1 MPKEEKPR
9 IVTQKHLA
17 RQEKERIQN
26 RWITIGAVIVIVLI
40 VGVLIYGILDQT
52 VLKGGQPVA
61 KVGSDII
68 TTDEFVASTRFY
80 RWQLINQYNNTA
92 QMMQVFGGDQQ
103 FGTYFQNQLDQI
115 SAQLNT
121 PETAGRTTLTTLIE
135 NKLIRQEAKKLGI
148 TVTKEELDAEI
159 EKAFGFFPN
168 GEPTPTVAPSA
179 LPTSTISADIT
190 KLLATLTP
198 AVPPTAEPT
207 AEVIPTDLPTTVPT
221 SGPTLEPS
229 ATPTL
234 YTKDGFDKLYNE
246 YLTTWKDIKISEQ
259 EIRKIYEDGL
269 FRSKMSEIIT
279 KDVPRMEEQ
288 VWARHI
294 LVDDLKG
301 AEDVLKRLKNG
312 ENWISIAAEVSKD
325 TSNKDQG
332 GDLGWFGKGKMVPD
346 FEKAAF
352 ELKVGE
358 TSLPVK
364 TDFGYHIIQVLGH
377 ENRSIEDATF
387 TSLKDTAFSEWLT
400 KINEA
405 TTVEEF
411 DRWKESVPT
420 DPTLTQ

>member
-1 MPKEEKPR
+1 MPKEEKPK

-52 VLKGGQPVA
+52 VLQGGQPVA
-61 KVGSDII
+61 KVGPDIV
-68 TTDEFVASTRFY
+68 TTEEFVASTRFY

-115 SAQLNT
+115 TAQLST

-135 NKLIRQEAKKLGI
+135 NELIRQEAKKLGI
-148 TVTKEELDAEI
+148 TVTKEDLDAEI

-168 GEPTPTVAPSA
+168 GEPSPTVAPTS
-179 LPTSTISADIT
+179 LPTSTLSANIT
-190 KLLATLTP
+190 QLLATLTP

-207 AEVIPTDLPTTVPT
+207 TEVIPTDLPTAAPESVAPT
-221 SGPTLEPS
+221 AGPTLEPS
-229 ATPTL
+229 ATPTQ
-234 YTKDGFDKLYNE
+234 YTKEGFDKLYNE
-246 YLTTWKDIKISEQ
+246 YLTTWKEIKLGEQ
-259 EIRKIYEDGL
+259 DIRKIYEDGL
-269 FRSKMSEIIT
+269 FRQKMSEIIT
-279 KDVPRMEEQ
+279 KDIASVEEQ

-332 GDLGWFGKGKMVPD
+332 GDLGWFGAGKMVPD

-352 ELKVGE
+352 ALKVRRDQFA
-358 TSLPVK
+358 SK
-364 TDFGYHIIQVLGH
+364 
-377 ENRSIEDATF
+377 N
-387 TSLKDTAFSEWLT
+387 
-400 KINEA
+400 
-405 TTVEEF
+405 
-411 DRWKESVPT
+411 
-420 DPTLTQ
+420 